1 MERPPMERQFQ
12 FLETVNGLDNSNS
25 QIIPRIRQQLGEA
38 TTAPGMVMISLSAVA
53 LGAAF
58 GGYLPLI
65 SLWMETFN
73 ISFQKIGI
81 VCGASAV
88 GVVSSA
94 YYAPKLAARY
104 GYITTINVGLVV
116 AAIMTVA
123 FRFTDNYGL
132 WLALRF
138 VSGLGLGLHW
148 VLTEAWLANI
158 VTEKYRTRV
167 MAIYAT
173 AISIG
178 FAVGPIVIWLFG
190 ALSIIP
196 FIIMGALLILAALP
210 ILRLKGHE
218 PKDSQTRSASPLI
231 LIKKAPTVASACIVV
246 GSVDLAL
253 ISLLPAMI
261 TRTPEAAPILALII
275 VPAMAIGATI
285 LQYPIAIIADKH
297 GLRKVGVMTVCAGL
311 IFASLIPFFLGS
323 VLITLLLGF
332 FAAGLVY
339 ALYSIGLAM
348 LSRRFS
354 GAEIV
359 AANAGF
365 VILFELSNLMGP
377 WVAGFLL
384 DINMRYG
391 LPIFTCA
398 IGIFYVSI
406 SWIRRRTNSNY

>member
-1 MERPPMERQFQ
+1 M
-12 FLETVNGLDNSNS
+12 GWIS
-25 QIIPRIRQQLGEA
+25 QIQKITVKIRRQISEA
-38 TTAPGMVMISLSAVA
+38 TTAPGMVMISLSAIP
-53 LGAAF
+53 LGAAI

-65 SLWMETFN
+65 SLWMETFD
-73 ISFQKIGI
+73 ISFQRIGI
-81 VCGASAV
+81 VCGAAAL

-94 YYAPKLAARY
+94 YFAPKLASKY
-104 GYITTINVGLVV
+104 GYIVTINVGLIV
-116 AAIMTVA
+116 AAIMTIA
-123 FRFTDNYGL
+123 FRFTDNFGL
-132 WLALRF
+132 WLVFRF
-138 VSGLGLGLHW
+138 VGGLGLGLHW

-158 VTEKYRTRV
+158 VAEKYRTRV

-178 FAVGPIVIWLFG
+178 FAVGPVVIWLFG

-196 FIIMGALLILAALP
+196 FVIMGGLLILAAIP
-210 ILRLKGHE
+210 ILKLKGLE
-218 PKDSQTRSASPLI
+218 PKDNQTHSASPLI
-231 LIKKAPTVASACIVV
+231 LIKRAPTVASACVVV

-275 VPAMAIGATI
+275 VPAMALGATV
-285 LQYPIAIIADKH
+285 LQYPIAILADKY
-297 GLRKVGVMTVCAGL
+297 GLRKVGVITVCAGL

-323 VLITLLLGF
+323 ILVTLIFGF
-332 FAAGLVY
+332 LAAGLVY

-384 DINMRYG
+384 DINMRLG
-391 LPIFTCA
+391 LPIFTLS
-398 IGIFYVSI
+398 IGIFYVAI
-406 SWIRRRTNSNY
+406 SWIRRHTNANY

>member
-1 MERPPMERQFQ
+1 M
-12 FLETVNGLDNSNS
+12 NGLDNSNS
-25 QIIPRIRQQLGEA
+25 QIITRIRGQLDKA

-73 ISFQKIGI
+73 ISFQRIGI

-94 YYAPKLAARY
+94 YFAPKLAARY
-104 GYITTINVGLVV
+104 GYILTINVGLVV

-178 FAVGPIVIWLFG
+178 FAIGPMVIWLFG

-323 VLITLLLGF
+323 VLLTLLFGF
-332 FAAGLVY
+332 LAAGLVY
-339 ALYSIGLAM
+339 GLYSIGLAM

-365 VILFELSNLMGP
+365 VILFEFSNLMGP

-391 LPIFTCA
+391 LPIFTFA

-406 SWIRRRTNSNY
+406 SWIRRHTNSNY

>member
-1 MERPPMERQFQ
+1 M
-12 FLETVNGLDNSNS
+12 GWIS
-25 QIIPRIRQQLGEA
+25 QIQKITVKIRRQISEA
-38 TTAPGMVMISLSAVA
+38 TTAPGMVMISLSAIP
-53 LGAAF
+53 LGAAI

-65 SLWMETFN
+65 SLWMETFD
-73 ISFQKIGI
+73 ISFQRIGI
-81 VCGASAV
+81 VCGAAAL

-94 YYAPKLAARY
+94 YFAPKLAAKY
-104 GYITTINVGLVV
+104 GYIVTINVGLIV
-116 AAIMTVA
+116 AAIMTIA
-123 FRFTDNYGL
+123 FRFTDNFGL
-132 WLALRF
+132 WLVFRF
-138 VSGLGLGLHW
+138 VGGLGLGLHW

-158 VTEKYRTRV
+158 VAEKYRTSV

-178 FAVGPIVIWLFG
+178 FAVGPVVIWLFG

-196 FIIMGALLILAALP
+196 FVIMGGLLILAAIP
-210 ILRLKGHE
+210 ILKLKGLE
-218 PKDSQTRSASPLI
+218 PKDNQTHSASPLI
-231 LIKKAPTVASACIVV
+231 LIKRAPTVASACVVV

-275 VPAMAIGATI
+275 VPAMALGATV
-285 LQYPIAIIADKH
+285 LQYPIAILADKY
-297 GLRKVGVMTVCAGL
+297 GLRKVGVITVCAGL

-323 VLITLLLGF
+323 ILVTLIFGF
-332 FAAGLVY
+332 LAAGLVY

-384 DINMRYG
+384 DINMRLG
-391 LPIFTCA
+391 LPIFTLS
-398 IGIFYVSI
+398 IGIFYVAI
-406 SWIRRRTNSNY
+406 SWIRRHTNANY

>member
-1 MERPPMERQFQ
+1 
-12 FLETVNGLDNSNS
+12 
-25 QIIPRIRQQLGEA
+25 
-38 TTAPGMVMISLSAVA
+38 
-53 LGAAF
+53 
-58 GGYLPLI
+58 
-65 SLWMETFN
+65 METFN
-73 ISFQKIGI
+73 ISFQRIGI
-81 VCGASAV
+81 VCGAAAL

-94 YYAPKLAARY
+94 YFAPKLAAKY
-104 GYITTINVGLVV
+104 GYIVTINAGLIV
-116 AAIMTVA
+116 AAIMTIA

-132 WLALRF
+132 WLVFRF

-158 VTEKYRTRV
+158 VAEKYRTRV

-178 FAVGPIVIWLFG
+178 FAIGPVVIWLFG

-196 FIIMGALLILAALP
+196 FIIMGGLLILAAIP
-210 ILRLKGHE
+210 ILKLKGVE
-218 PKDSQTRSASPLI
+218 PKDTQTHSASPLI
-231 LIKKAPTVASACIVV
+231 LIKRAPTVASACVVV

-261 TRTPEAAPILALII
+261 TRTPEAAPVLALII
-275 VPAMAIGATI
+275 VPAMALGATS
-285 LQYPIAIIADKH
+285 LQYPVAILADKY
-297 GLRKVGVMTVCAGL
+297 GLRKVGVITVCAGL

-323 VLITLLLGF
+323 IFATLIFGF
-332 FAAGLVY
+332 LAAGLVY

-365 VILFELSNLMGP
+365 VILFELSNLIGP

-384 DINMRYG
+384 DINMRLG
-391 LPIFTCA
+391 LPIFTLS
-398 IGIFYVSI
+398 IGVFYVTI
-406 SWIRRRTNSNY
+406 SWIRRHTNANY

>member
-1 MERPPMERQFQ
+1 M
-12 FLETVNGLDNSNS
+12 GWIS
-25 QIIPRIRQQLGEA
+25 QIQKITVKIRRQISEA
-38 TTAPGMVMISLSAVA
+38 TTAPGMVMISLSAIP
-53 LGAAF
+53 LGAAI

-65 SLWMETFN
+65 SLWMETFD
-73 ISFQKIGI
+73 ISFQRIGI
-81 VCGASAV
+81 VCGAAAL
-88 GVVSSA
+88 GVASSA
-94 YYAPKLAARY
+94 YFAPKLAAKY
-104 GYITTINVGLVV
+104 GYIVTINVGLIV
-116 AAIMTVA
+116 AAIMTIA
-123 FRFTDNYGL
+123 FRFTDNFGL
-132 WLALRF
+132 WLVFRF
-138 VSGLGLGLHW
+138 VGGLGLGLHW

-158 VTEKYRTRV
+158 VAEKYRTRV

-178 FAVGPIVIWLFG
+178 FAVGPVVIWLFG

-196 FIIMGALLILAALP
+196 FVIMGGLLILAAIP
-210 ILRLKGHE
+210 ILKLKGLE
-218 PKDSQTRSASPLI
+218 PKDNQTHSASPLI
-231 LIKKAPTVASACIVV
+231 LIKRAPTVASACVVV

-275 VPAMAIGATI
+275 VPAMALGATV
-285 LQYPIAIIADKH
+285 LQYPIAILADKY
-297 GLRKVGVMTVCAGL
+297 GLRKVGVITVCAGL

-323 VLITLLLGF
+323 ILVTLIFGF
-332 FAAGLVY
+332 LAAGLVY

-384 DINMRYG
+384 DINMRLG
-391 LPIFTCA
+391 LPIFTLS
-398 IGIFYVSI
+398 IGIFYVAI
-406 SWIRRRTNSNY
+406 SWIRRHTNANY

>member
-1 MERPPMERQFQ
+1 M
-12 FLETVNGLDNSNS
+12 GWIS
-25 QIIPRIRQQLGEA
+25 QIQKITVKMRRQISEA
-38 TTAPGMVMISLSAVA
+38 TTAPGMVMISLSAIP
-53 LGAAF
+53 LGAAI

-65 SLWMETFN
+65 SLWMETFD
-73 ISFQKIGI
+73 ISFQRIGI
-81 VCGASAV
+81 VCGAAAL

-94 YYAPKLAARY
+94 YFAPKLAAKY
-104 GYITTINVGLVV
+104 GYIVTINVGLIV
-116 AAIMTVA
+116 AAIMTIA
-123 FRFTDNYGL
+123 FRFTDNFGL
-132 WLALRF
+132 WLVFRF
-138 VSGLGLGLHW
+138 VGGLGLGLHW

-158 VTEKYRTRV
+158 VAENYRTRV

-178 FAVGPIVIWLFG
+178 FAIGPVVIWLFG

-196 FIIMGALLILAALP
+196 FIIMGGLLILAAIP
-210 ILRLKGHE
+210 ILKLNGFE
-218 PKDSQTRSASPLI
+218 PKDTQTHSASPLI
-231 LIKKAPTVASACIVV
+231 LIKRAPTVASACVVV

-253 ISLLPAMI
+253 ISLLPSMI

-275 VPAMAIGATI
+275 IPAMALGATS
-285 LQYPIAIIADKH
+285 LQYPIAILADKY
-297 GLRKVGVMTVCAGL
+297 GLRKVGVITVCAGL

-323 VLITLLLGF
+323 IFVTLIFGFLG
-332 FAAGLVY
+332 AGLVY

-384 DINMRYG
+384 DLNMRLG
-391 LPIFTCA
+391 LPIFTLS
-398 IGIFYVSI
+398 IGVFYVAI
-406 SWIRRRTNSNY
+406 SWIRRHTNANY

>member
-1 MERPPMERQFQ
+1 MRLQFQ

-25 QIIPRIRQQLGEA
+25 QIITRIRQQLGEA

-65 SLWMETFN
+65 SLWMETFD
-73 ISFQKIGI
+73 ISFQRIGI

-94 YYAPKLAARY
+94 YFAPKLATRY
-104 GYITTINVGLVV
+104 GYILTINVGLVV

-178 FAVGPIVIWLFG
+178 FAIGPMVIWLFG

-323 VLITLLLGF
+323 VLLTLLFGF
-332 FAAGLVY
+332 LATGLVY
-339 ALYSIGLAM
+339 GLYSIGLAM

-391 LPIFTCA
+391 LPIFTFA

-406 SWIRRRTNSNY
+406 SWIRRHTNSNY

>member
-1 MERPPMERQFQ
+1 M
-12 FLETVNGLDNSNS
+12 GWIS
-25 QIIPRIRQQLGEA
+25 QIQKITVKIRRQISEA
-38 TTAPGMVMISLSAVA
+38 TTAPGMVMISLSAIP
-53 LGAAF
+53 LGAAI

-65 SLWMETFN
+65 SLWMETFD
-73 ISFQKIGI
+73 ISFQRIGI
-81 VCGASAV
+81 VCGAAAL

-94 YYAPKLAARY
+94 YFAPKLAAKY
-104 GYITTINVGLVV
+104 GYIVTINVGLIV
-116 AAIMTVA
+116 AAIMTIA
-123 FRFTDNYGL
+123 FRFTDNFGL
-132 WLALRF
+132 WLVFRF
-138 VSGLGLGLHW
+138 VGGLGLGLHW

-158 VTEKYRTRV
+158 VAEKYRTRV

-178 FAVGPIVIWLFG
+178 FAVGPVVIWLFG

-196 FIIMGALLILAALP
+196 FVIMGGLLILAAIP
-210 ILRLKGHE
+210 ILKLKGLE
-218 PKDSQTRSASPLI
+218 PKDNQTHSASPLI
-231 LIKKAPTVASACIVV
+231 LIKRAPTVASACVVV

-275 VPAMAIGATI
+275 VPAMALGATV
-285 LQYPIAIIADKH
+285 LQYPIAILADKY
-297 GLRKVGVMTVCAGL
+297 GLRKVGVITVCAGL

-323 VLITLLLGF
+323 ILVTLIFGF
-332 FAAGLVY
+332 LAAGLVY

-365 VILFELSNLMGP
+365 VILFELLNLMGP

-384 DINMRYG
+384 DINMRLG
-391 LPIFTCA
+391 LPIFTLS
-398 IGIFYVSI
+398 IGIFYVAI
-406 SWIRRRTNSNY
+406 SWIRRHTNANY

>member
-1 MERPPMERQFQ
+1 M
-12 FLETVNGLDNSNS
+12 GWIS
-25 QIIPRIRQQLGEA
+25 QIQNITVKIRRQISEA

-73 ISFQKIGI
+73 ISFQRIGI
-81 VCGASAV
+81 VCGAAAL

-94 YYAPKLAARY
+94 YFAPKLAVKH
-104 GYITTINVGLVV
+104 GYIMTINAGLIV
-116 AAIMTVA
+116 AAIMTIA

-132 WLALRF
+132 WLVFRF

-158 VTEKYRTRV
+158 VAEKYRTRV

-178 FAVGPIVIWLFG
+178 FAIGPVVIWLFG

-196 FIIMGALLILAALP
+196 FIIMGGLLILAAIP
-210 ILRLKGHE
+210 ILKLKGFE
-218 PKDSQTRSASPLI
+218 PKDTQTHSASPLI
-231 LIKKAPTVASACIVV
+231 LIKRAPTVASACVVV

-261 TRTPEAAPILALII
+261 TRTPEAAPVLALII
-275 VPAMAIGATI
+275 VPAMALGATS
-285 LQYPIAIIADKH
+285 LQYPVAILADKY
-297 GLRKVGVMTVCAGL
+297 GLRKVGVITVCAGL

-323 VLITLLLGF
+323 IFATLIFGF
-332 FAAGLVY
+332 LAAGLVY

-384 DINMRYG
+384 DINMHLG
-391 LPIFTCA
+391 LPIFTLS
-398 IGIFYVSI
+398 IGVFYVTI
-406 SWIRRRTNSNY
+406 SWIRRHTNANY

>member
-1 MERPPMERQFQ
+1 M
-12 FLETVNGLDNSNS
+12 GWIS
-25 QIIPRIRQQLGEA
+25 QIQKITVKIRRQISEA
-38 TTAPGMVMISLSAVA
+38 TTAPGMVMISLSAIP
-53 LGAAF
+53 LGAAI

-65 SLWMETFN
+65 SLWMETFD
-73 ISFQKIGI
+73 ISFQRIGI
-81 VCGASAV
+81 VCGAAAL

-94 YYAPKLAARY
+94 YFAPKLAAKY
-104 GYITTINVGLVV
+104 GYIVTINVGLIV
-116 AAIMTVA
+116 AAIMTIA
-123 FRFTDNYGL
+123 FRFTDNFSL
-132 WLALRF
+132 WLVFRF

-158 VTEKYRTRV
+158 VAEKYRTRV

-178 FAVGPIVIWLFG
+178 FAVGPVVIWLFG

-196 FIIMGALLILAALP
+196 FVIMGGLLILAAIP
-210 ILRLKGHE
+210 ILKLKGLE
-218 PKDSQTRSASPLI
+218 PKDNQTHSASPLI
-231 LIKKAPTVASACIVV
+231 LIKRAPTVASACVVV

-275 VPAMAIGATI
+275 VPAMALGATV
-285 LQYPIAIIADKH
+285 LQYPIAILADKY
-297 GLRKVGVMTVCAGL
+297 GLRKVGVITVCAGL

-323 VLITLLLGF
+323 ILVTLIFGF
-332 FAAGLVY
+332 LAAGLVY

-384 DINMRYG
+384 DINMRLG
-391 LPIFTCA
+391 LPIFTLS
-398 IGIFYVSI
+398 IGIFYVAI
-406 SWIRRRTNSNY
+406 SWIRRHTNANY

>member
-1 MERPPMERQFQ
+1 MELLFQ
-12 FLETVNGLDNSNS
+12 FLETVNGLYNSNL

-178 FAVGPIVIWLFG
+178 FAVGPMVIWLFG

-398 IGIFYVSI
+398 IGIFYISI

>member
-1 MERPPMERQFQ
+1 
-12 FLETVNGLDNSNS
+12 
-25 QIIPRIRQQLGEA
+25 
-38 TTAPGMVMISLSAVA
+38 
-53 LGAAF
+53 
-58 GGYLPLI
+58 
-65 SLWMETFN
+65 METFN

-104 GYITTINVGLVV
+104 GYIATINVGLVV

>member
-1 MERPPMERQFQ
+1 M
-12 FLETVNGLDNSNS
+12 GWIS
-25 QIIPRIRQQLGEA
+25 QIQKITVKMRRQISEA
-38 TTAPGMVMISLSAVA
+38 TTAPGMVMISLSAIP
-53 LGAAF
+53 LGAAI

-65 SLWMETFN
+65 SLWMETFD
-73 ISFQKIGI
+73 ISFQRIGI
-81 VCGASAV
+81 VCGAAAL

-94 YYAPKLAARY
+94 YFAPKLAAKY
-104 GYITTINVGLVV
+104 GYIVTINVGLVV
-116 AAIMTVA
+116 AAIMTIA
-123 FRFTDNYGL
+123 FRFTDNFGL
-132 WLALRF
+132 WLVFRF
-138 VSGLGLGLHW
+138 VGGLGLGLHW

-158 VTEKYRTRV
+158 VAEKYRTRV

-178 FAVGPIVIWLFG
+178 FAVGPVVIWLFG

-196 FIIMGALLILAALP
+196 FVIMGGLLILAAIP
-210 ILRLKGHE
+210 ILKLKGLE
-218 PKDSQTRSASPLI
+218 PKDNQTHSASPLI
-231 LIKKAPTVASACIVV
+231 LIKRAPTVASACVVV

-275 VPAMAIGATI
+275 VPAMALGATV
-285 LQYPIAIIADKH
+285 LQYPIAILADKY
-297 GLRKVGVMTVCAGL
+297 GLRKVGVITVCAGL

-323 VLITLLLGF
+323 ILVTLIFGF
-332 FAAGLVY
+332 LAAGLVY

-384 DINMRYG
+384 DINMRLG
-391 LPIFTCA
+391 LPIFTLS
-398 IGIFYVSI
+398 IGIFYVAI
-406 SWIRRRTNSNY
+406 SWIRRHTNANY

>member
-1 MERPPMERQFQ
+1 M
-12 FLETVNGLDNSNS
+12 GWIS
-25 QIIPRIRQQLGEA
+25 QIQNITVKIRRQISEA

-73 ISFQKIGI
+73 ISFQRIGI
-81 VCGASAV
+81 VCGAAAL

-94 YYAPKLAARY
+94 YFAPKFAAKY
-104 GYITTINVGLVV
+104 GYIVTINAGLIV
-116 AAIMTVA
+116 AAIMTIA

-132 WLALRF
+132 WLVFRF

-158 VTEKYRTRV
+158 VAEKYRTRV

-178 FAVGPIVIWLFG
+178 FAIGPVVIWLFG

-196 FIIMGALLILAALP
+196 FIIMGGLLILAAIP
-210 ILRLKGHE
+210 ILKLKGFE
-218 PKDSQTRSASPLI
+218 PKDTQTHSASPLI
-231 LIKKAPTVASACIVV
+231 LIKKAPTVASACVVV

-261 TRTPEAAPILALII
+261 TRTPEAAPVLALII
-275 VPAMAIGATI
+275 VPAMALGATS
-285 LQYPIAIIADKH
+285 LQYPVAILADKY
-297 GLRKVGVMTVCAGL
+297 GLRKVGVITVCAGL

-323 VLITLLLGF
+323 IFATLIFGF
-332 FAAGLVY
+332 LAAGLVY

-384 DINMRYG
+384 DINMHLG
-391 LPIFTCA
+391 LPIFTLS
-398 IGIFYVSI
+398 IGVFYVTI
-406 SWIRRRTNSNY
+406 SWIRRHTNANY

>member
-1 MERPPMERQFQ
+1 MRRQI
-12 FLETVNGLDNSNS
+12 S
-25 QIIPRIRQQLGEA
+25 EA
-38 TTAPGMVMISLSAVA
+38 TTAPGMVMISLSAIP
-53 LGAAF
+53 LGAAI

-65 SLWMETFN
+65 SLWMETFD
-73 ISFQKIGI
+73 ISFQRIGI
-81 VCGASAV
+81 VCGAAAL

-94 YYAPKLAARY
+94 YFAPKLAAKY
-104 GYITTINVGLVV
+104 GYIVTINVGLIV
-116 AAIMTVA
+116 AAIMTIA
-123 FRFTDNYGL
+123 FRFTDNFGL
-132 WLALRF
+132 WLVFRF
-138 VSGLGLGLHW
+138 VGGLGLGLHW

-158 VTEKYRTRV
+158 VAEKYRTRV

-178 FAVGPIVIWLFG
+178 FAVGPVVIWLFG

-196 FIIMGALLILAALP
+196 FVIMGGLLILAAIP
-210 ILRLKGHE
+210 ILKLKGLE
-218 PKDSQTRSASPLI
+218 PKDNQTHSASPLI
-231 LIKKAPTVASACIVV
+231 LIKRAPTVASACVVV

-275 VPAMAIGATI
+275 VPAMALGATV
-285 LQYPIAIIADKH
+285 LQYPIAILADKY
-297 GLRKVGVMTVCAGL
+297 GLRKVGVITVCAGL

-323 VLITLLLGF
+323 ILVTLIFGF
-332 FAAGLVY
+332 LAAGLVY

-384 DINMRYG
+384 DINMRLG
-391 LPIFTCA
+391 LPIFTLS
-398 IGIFYVSI
+398 IGIFYVAI
-406 SWIRRRTNSNY
+406 SWIRRHTNANY

>member
-1 MERPPMERQFQ
+1 M
-12 FLETVNGLDNSNS
+12 GWIS
-25 QIIPRIRQQLGEA
+25 QIQKITVKMRRQISEA
-38 TTAPGMVMISLSAVA
+38 TTAPGMVMISLSAIP
-53 LGAAF
+53 LGAAI

-65 SLWMETFN
+65 SLWMETFD
-73 ISFQKIGI
+73 ISFQRIGI
-81 VCGASAV
+81 VCGAAAL

-94 YYAPKLAARY
+94 YFAPKLAAKY
-104 GYITTINVGLVV
+104 GYIVTINVGLIV
-116 AAIMTVA
+116 AAIMTIA
-123 FRFTDNYGL
+123 FRFTDNFGL
-132 WLALRF
+132 WLVFRF
-138 VSGLGLGLHW
+138 VGGLGLGLHW

-158 VTEKYRTRV
+158 VAEKYRTRV

-178 FAVGPIVIWLFG
+178 FAVGPVVIWLFG

-196 FIIMGALLILAALP
+196 FVIMGGLLILAAIP
-210 ILRLKGHE
+210 ILKLKGLE
-218 PKDSQTRSASPLI
+218 PKDNQTHSASPLI
-231 LIKKAPTVASACIVV
+231 LIKRAPTVASACVVV

-275 VPAMAIGATI
+275 VPAMALGATV
-285 LQYPIAIIADKH
+285 LQYPIAILADKY
-297 GLRKVGVMTVCAGL
+297 GLRKVGVITVCAGL

-323 VLITLLLGF
+323 ILVTLIFGF
-332 FAAGLVY
+332 LAAGLVY

-384 DINMRYG
+384 DINMRLG
-391 LPIFTCA
+391 LPIFTLS
-398 IGIFYVSI
+398 IGIFYVAI
-406 SWIRRRTNSNY
+406 SWIRRHTNANY

>member
-1 MERPPMERQFQ
+1 
-12 FLETVNGLDNSNS
+12 
-25 QIIPRIRQQLGEA
+25 
-38 TTAPGMVMISLSAVA
+38 
-53 LGAAF
+53 
-58 GGYLPLI
+58 
-65 SLWMETFN
+65 
-73 ISFQKIGI
+73 
-81 VCGASAV
+81 
-88 GVVSSA
+88 
-94 YYAPKLAARY
+94 
-104 GYITTINVGLVV
+104 
-116 AAIMTVA
+116 MTVA

-178 FAVGPIVIWLFG
+178 FAIGPMVIWLFG

-297 GLRKVGVMTVCAGL
+297 GLRKVGVITVCAGL

-323 VLITLLLGF
+323 VLLTLLFGF

-377 WVAGFLL
+377 WLAGFLL

>member
-1 MERPPMERQFQ
+1 M
-12 FLETVNGLDNSNS
+12 GWIS
-25 QIIPRIRQQLGEA
+25 QIQKITVKIRRQISEA
-38 TTAPGMVMISLSAVA
+38 TTAPGMVMISLSAIP
-53 LGAAF
+53 LGAAI

-65 SLWMETFN
+65 SLWMETFD
-73 ISFQKIGI
+73 ISFQRIGI
-81 VCGASAV
+81 VCGAAAL

-94 YYAPKLAARY
+94 YFAPKLAAKY
-104 GYITTINVGLVV
+104 GYIVTINVGLIV
-116 AAIMTVA
+116 AAIMTIA
-123 FRFTDNYGL
+123 FRFTDNFGL
-132 WLALRF
+132 WLVFRF
-138 VSGLGLGLHW
+138 VGGLGLGLHW

-158 VTEKYRTRV
+158 VAEKYRTRV

-178 FAVGPIVIWLFG
+178 FAVGPVVIWLFG

-196 FIIMGALLILAALP
+196 FVIMGGLLILAAIP
-210 ILRLKGHE
+210 ILKLKGLE
-218 PKDSQTRSASPLI
+218 PKDNQTHSASPLI
-231 LIKKAPTVASACIVV
+231 LIKRAPTVASACVVV

-275 VPAMAIGATI
+275 VPAMALGATV
-285 LQYPIAIIADKH
+285 LQYPIAILADKY
-297 GLRKVGVMTVCAGL
+297 GLREGGVITVCAGL
-311 IFASLIPFFLGS
+311 IFASLIPFFFGS
-323 VLITLLLGF
+323 ILVTLIFGF
-332 FAAGLVY
+332 LAAGLVY

-384 DINMRYG
+384 DINMRLG
-391 LPIFTCA
+391 LPIFTLS
-398 IGIFYVSI
+398 IGIFYVAI
-406 SWIRRRTNSNY
+406 SWIRRHTNANY

>member
-1 MERPPMERQFQ
+1 M
-12 FLETVNGLDNSNS
+12 GWIS
-25 QIIPRIRQQLGEA
+25 QIQKITVKIRRQISEA
-38 TTAPGMVMISLSAVA
+38 TTAPGMVMISLSAIP
-53 LGAAF
+53 LGAAI

-65 SLWMETFN
+65 SLWMETFD
-73 ISFQKIGI
+73 ISFQRIGI
-81 VCGASAV
+81 VCGAAAL

-94 YYAPKLAARY
+94 YFAPKLAAKY
-104 GYITTINVGLVV
+104 GYIVTINVGLIV
-116 AAIMTVA
+116 AAIMTIA
-123 FRFTDNYGL
+123 FRFTDNFGL
-132 WLALRF
+132 WLVLRF

-158 VTEKYRTRV
+158 VAEKYRTRV

-178 FAVGPIVIWLFG
+178 FAVGPVVIWLFG

-196 FIIMGALLILAALP
+196 FVIMGGLLILAAIP
-210 ILRLKGHE
+210 ILKLKGLE
-218 PKDSQTRSASPLI
+218 PKDNQTHSASPLI
-231 LIKKAPTVASACIVV
+231 LIKRAPTVASACVVV

-275 VPAMAIGATI
+275 VPAMALGATV
-285 LQYPIAIIADKH
+285 LQYPIAILADKY
-297 GLRKVGVMTVCAGL
+297 GLRKVGVITVCAGL

-323 VLITLLLGF
+323 ILVTLIFGF
-332 FAAGLVY
+332 LAAGLVS
-339 ALYSIGLAM
+339 ALYSIVLAM

-384 DINMRYG
+384 DINMRLG
-391 LPIFTCA
+391 LPIFTLS
-398 IGIFYVSI
+398 IGIFYVAI
-406 SWIRRRTNSNY
+406 SWIRRHTNANY

>member
-1 MERPPMERQFQ
+1 M
-12 FLETVNGLDNSNS
+12 GWIS
-25 QIIPRIRQQLGEA
+25 QIQKITVKIRRQISEA
-38 TTAPGMVMISLSAVA
+38 TTAPGMVMISLSAIP
-53 LGAAF
+53 LGAAI

-65 SLWMETFN
+65 SLWMETFD
-73 ISFQKIGI
+73 ISFQRIGI
-81 VCGASAV
+81 VCGAAAL

-94 YYAPKLAARY
+94 YFAPKLAAKY
-104 GYITTINVGLVV
+104 GYIVTINVGLIV
-116 AAIMTVA
+116 AAIMTIA
-123 FRFTDNYGL
+123 FRFTDNFGL
-132 WLALRF
+132 WLVFRF
-138 VSGLGLGLHW
+138 VGGLGLGLHW

-158 VTEKYRTRV
+158 VAEKYRTRV

-178 FAVGPIVIWLFG
+178 FAVGPVVIWLFG

-196 FIIMGALLILAALP
+196 FVIMGGLLILAAIP
-210 ILRLKGHE
+210 ILKLKGLE
-218 PKDSQTRSASPLI
+218 PKDNQTHSASPLI
-231 LIKKAPTVASACIVV
+231 LIKRAPTVASACVVV

-275 VPAMAIGATI
+275 VPAMALGATV
-285 LQYPIAIIADKH
+285 LQYPIAILADKY
-297 GLRKVGVMTVCAGL
+297 GLRKVGVITVCAGL

-323 VLITLLLGF
+323 ILVTLIFGF
-332 FAAGLVY
+332 LSAGLVY

-365 VILFELSNLMGP
+365 VIFFELSNLMGP

-384 DINMRYG
+384 DINMRLG
-391 LPIFTCA
+391 LPIFTLS
-398 IGIFYVSI
+398 IGIFYVAI
-406 SWIRRRTNSNY
+406 SWIRRHTNANY

>member
-1 MERPPMERQFQ
+1 M
-12 FLETVNGLDNSNS
+12 GWIS
-25 QIIPRIRQQLGEA
+25 QIQKITVKIRRQISEA
-38 TTAPGMVMISLSAVA
+38 TTAPGMVMISLSAIP
-53 LGAAF
+53 LGAAI

-65 SLWMETFN
+65 SLWMETFD
-73 ISFQKIGI
+73 ISFQRIGI
-81 VCGASAV
+81 VCGAAAL

-94 YYAPKLAARY
+94 YFAPKLAAKY
-104 GYITTINVGLVV
+104 GYIVTINVGLIV
-116 AAIMTVA
+116 AAIMTIA
-123 FRFTDNYGL
+123 FRFTDNFGL
-132 WLALRF
+132 WLVFRF
-138 VSGLGLGLHW
+138 VGGLGLGLHW

-158 VTEKYRTRV
+158 VAEKYRTRV

-178 FAVGPIVIWLFG
+178 FAVGPVVIWLFG

-196 FIIMGALLILAALP
+196 FVIMGGLLILAAIP
-210 ILRLKGHE
+210 ILKLKGLE
-218 PKDSQTRSASPLI
+218 PKDNQTHSASPLI
-231 LIKKAPTVASACIVV
+231 LIKRAPTVASACVVV

-275 VPAMAIGATI
+275 VPAMALGATV
-285 LQYPIAIIADKH
+285 LQYPIAILADKY
-297 GLRKVGVMTVCAGL
+297 GLRKVGVITVCAGL

-323 VLITLLLGF
+323 ILVTLIFGF
-332 FAAGLVY
+332 LAAGLVY

-384 DINMRYG
+384 DINMRLG
-391 LPIFTCA
+391 LPIFTLS
-398 IGIFYVSI
+398 IGIFYVAI
-406 SWIRRRTNSNY
+406 SWIRRHTNANY

>member
-1 MERPPMERQFQ
+1 MCIR
-12 FLETVNGLDNSNS
+12 DSS
-25 QIIPRIRQQLGEA
+25 QIITRIREQSDKA

-73 ISFQKIGI
+73 ISFQRIGI

-94 YYAPKLAARY
+94 YFAPKLAARY
-104 GYITTINVGLVV
+104 GYILTINVGLVV

-178 FAVGPIVIWLFG
+178 FAIGPMVIWLFG

-323 VLITLLLGF
+323 VLLTLLFGF
-332 FAAGLVY
+332 LAAGLVY
-339 ALYSIGLAM
+339 GLYSIGLAM

-365 VILFELSNLMGP
+365 VILSL
-377 WVAGFLL
+377 
-384 DINMRYG
+384 IH
-391 LPIFTCA
+391 I
-398 IGIFYVSI
+398 
-406 SWIRRRTNSNY
+406 

>member
-1 MERPPMERQFQ
+1 M
-12 FLETVNGLDNSNS
+12 GWIS
-25 QIIPRIRQQLGEA
+25 QIQKITVKIRRQISEA
-38 TTAPGMVMISLSAVA
+38 TTDPGMVMISLSAIP
-53 LGAAF
+53 LGAAI

-65 SLWMETFN
+65 SLWMETFD
-73 ISFQKIGI
+73 ISFQRIGI
-81 VCGASAV
+81 VCGAAAL

-94 YYAPKLAARY
+94 YFAPKLAAKY
-104 GYITTINVGLVV
+104 GYIVTINVGLIV
-116 AAIMTVA
+116 AAIMTIA
-123 FRFTDNYGL
+123 FRFTDNFGL
-132 WLALRF
+132 WLVFRF
-138 VSGLGLGLHW
+138 VGGLGLGLHW

-158 VTEKYRTRV
+158 VAEKYRTRV

-178 FAVGPIVIWLFG
+178 FAVGPVVIWLFG

-196 FIIMGALLILAALP
+196 FVIMGGLLILAAIP
-210 ILRLKGHE
+210 ILKLKGLE
-218 PKDSQTRSASPLI
+218 PKDNQTHSASPLI
-231 LIKKAPTVASACIVV
+231 LIKRAPTVASACVVV

-275 VPAMAIGATI
+275 VPAMALGATV
-285 LQYPIAIIADKH
+285 LQYPIAILADKY
-297 GLRKVGVMTVCAGL
+297 GLRKVGVITVCAGL

-323 VLITLLLGF
+323 ILVTLIFGF
-332 FAAGLVY
+332 LAAGLVY

-384 DINMRYG
+384 DINMRLG
-391 LPIFTCA
+391 LPIFTLS
-398 IGIFYVSI
+398 IGIFYVAI
-406 SWIRRRTNSNY
+406 SWIRRHTNANY

>member
-1 MERPPMERQFQ
+1 MRRQI
-12 FLETVNGLDNSNS
+12 S
-25 QIIPRIRQQLGEA
+25 EA
-38 TTAPGMVMISLSAVA
+38 TTAPGMVMISLSAIP
-53 LGAAF
+53 LGAAI

-65 SLWMETFN
+65 SLWMETFD
-73 ISFQKIGI
+73 ISFQRIGI
-81 VCGASAV
+81 VCGAAAL

-94 YYAPKLAARY
+94 YFAPKLAAKY
-104 GYITTINVGLVV
+104 GYIVTINVGLVV
-116 AAIMTVA
+116 AAIMTIA
-123 FRFTDNYGL
+123 FRFTDNFGL
-132 WLALRF
+132 WLVFRF
-138 VSGLGLGLHW
+138 VGGLGLGLHW

-158 VTEKYRTRV
+158 VAEKYRTRV

-178 FAVGPIVIWLFG
+178 FAVGPVVIWLFG

-196 FIIMGALLILAALP
+196 FVIMGGLLILAAIP
-210 ILRLKGHE
+210 ILKLKGLE
-218 PKDSQTRSASPLI
+218 PKDNQTHSASPLI
-231 LIKKAPTVASACIVV
+231 LIKRAPTVASACVVV

-275 VPAMAIGATI
+275 VPAMALGATV
-285 LQYPIAIIADKH
+285 LQYPIAILADKY
-297 GLRKVGVMTVCAGL
+297 GLRKVGVITVCAGL

-323 VLITLLLGF
+323 ILVTLIFGF
-332 FAAGLVY
+332 LAAGLVY

-384 DINMRYG
+384 DINMRLG
-391 LPIFTCA
+391 LPIFTLS
-398 IGIFYVSI
+398 IGIFYVAI
-406 SWIRRRTNSNY
+406 SWIRRHTNANY

>member
-1 MERPPMERQFQ
+1 M
-12 FLETVNGLDNSNS
+12 GWIS
-25 QIIPRIRQQLGEA
+25 QIQKLTVKIRRQISEA
-38 TTAPGMVMISLSAVA
+38 TTAPGMVMISLSAIP
-53 LGAAF
+53 LGAAI

-65 SLWMETFN
+65 SLWMETFD
-73 ISFQKIGI
+73 ISFQRIGI
-81 VCGASAV
+81 VCGAAAL

-94 YYAPKLAARY
+94 YFAPKLAAKY
-104 GYITTINVGLVV
+104 GYIVTINVGLIV
-116 AAIMTVA
+116 AAIMTIA
-123 FRFTDNYGL
+123 FRFTDNFGL
-132 WLALRF
+132 WLVFRF
-138 VSGLGLGLHW
+138 VGGLGLGLHW

-158 VTEKYRTRV
+158 VAEKYRTRV

-178 FAVGPIVIWLFG
+178 FAVGPVVIWLFG

-196 FIIMGALLILAALP
+196 FVIMGGLLILAAIP
-210 ILRLKGHE
+210 ILKLKGLE
-218 PKDSQTRSASPLI
+218 PKDNQTHSASPLI
-231 LIKKAPTVASACIVV
+231 LIKRAPTVASACVVV

-275 VPAMAIGATI
+275 VPAMALGATV
-285 LQYPIAIIADKH
+285 LQYPIAILADKY
-297 GLRKVGVMTVCAGL
+297 GLRKVGVITVCAGL

-323 VLITLLLGF
+323 ILVTLIFGF
-332 FAAGLVY
+332 LAAGLVY

-384 DINMRYG
+384 DINMRLG
-391 LPIFTCA
+391 LPIFTLS
-398 IGIFYVSI
+398 IGIFYVAI
-406 SWIRRRTNSNY
+406 SWIRRHTNANY

>member
-1 MERPPMERQFQ
+1 MELQFQ
-12 FLETVNGLDNSNS
+12 FLETVNGLYNSNL
-25 QIIPRIRQQLGEA
+25 QIISRIRQQLGEA

-94 YYAPKLAARY
+94 YYAPKLATRY
-104 GYITTINVGLVV
+104 GYIATINVGLVV

>member
-1 MERPPMERQFQ
+1 M
-12 FLETVNGLDNSNS
+12 GWIS
-25 QIIPRIRQQLGEA
+25 QIQNITVKIRRQISEA
-38 TTAPGMVMISLSAVA
+38 TTAPGMVMISLSAIP
-53 LGAAF
+53 LGAAI

-65 SLWMETFN
+65 SLWMETFD
-73 ISFQKIGI
+73 ISFQRIGI
-81 VCGASAV
+81 VCGAAAL

-94 YYAPKLAARY
+94 YFAPKLAAKY
-104 GYITTINVGLVV
+104 GYIVTINVGLIV
-116 AAIMTVA
+116 AAIMTIA
-123 FRFTDNYGL
+123 FRFTDNFGL
-132 WLALRF
+132 WLVFRF
-138 VSGLGLGLHW
+138 VGGLGLGLHW

-158 VTEKYRTRV
+158 VAEKYRTRV

-178 FAVGPIVIWLFG
+178 FAVGPVVIWLFG

-196 FIIMGALLILAALP
+196 FVIMGGLLILAAIP
-210 ILRLKGHE
+210 ILKLKGLE
-218 PKDSQTRSASPLI
+218 PKDNQTHSASPLI
-231 LIKKAPTVASACIVV
+231 LIKRAPTVASACVVV

-275 VPAMAIGATI
+275 VPAMALGATV
-285 LQYPIAIIADKH
+285 LQYPIAILADKY
-297 GLRKVGVMTVCAGL
+297 GLRKVGVITVCAGL

-323 VLITLLLGF
+323 ILVTLIFGF
-332 FAAGLVY
+332 LAAGLVY

-384 DINMRYG
+384 DINMRLG
-391 LPIFTCA
+391 LPIFTLS
-398 IGIFYVSI
+398 IGIFYVAI
-406 SWIRRRTNSNY
+406 SWIRRHTNANY

>member
-1 MERPPMERQFQ
+1 M
-12 FLETVNGLDNSNS
+12 GWIS
-25 QIIPRIRQQLGEA
+25 QIQKITVKIRRQISEA
-38 TTAPGMVMISLSAVA
+38 TTAPGMVMISLSAIP
-53 LGAAF
+53 LGAAI

-65 SLWMETFN
+65 SLWMETFD
-73 ISFQKIGI
+73 ISFQRIGI
-81 VCGASAV
+81 VCGAAAL

-94 YYAPKLAARY
+94 YFAPKLAAKY
-104 GYITTINVGLVV
+104 GYIVTINVGLIV
-116 AAIMTVA
+116 AAIMTIA
-123 FRFTDNYGL
+123 FRFTDNFGL
-132 WLALRF
+132 WLVFRF
-138 VSGLGLGLHW
+138 VGGLGLGLHW

-158 VTEKYRTRV
+158 VAEKYRTRV

-178 FAVGPIVIWLFG
+178 FAVGPVVIWLFG

-196 FIIMGALLILAALP
+196 FVIMCGLLILAAIP
-210 ILRLKGHE
+210 ILKLKGLE
-218 PKDSQTRSASPLI
+218 PKDNQTHSASPLI
-231 LIKKAPTVASACIVV
+231 LIKRAPTVASACVVV

-275 VPAMAIGATI
+275 VPAMALGATV
-285 LQYPIAIIADKH
+285 LQYPIAILADKY
-297 GLRKVGVMTVCAGL
+297 GLRKVGVITVCAGL

-323 VLITLLLGF
+323 ILVTLIFGF
-332 FAAGLVY
+332 LAAGLVY

-384 DINMRYG
+384 DINMRLG
-391 LPIFTCA
+391 LPIFTLS
-398 IGIFYVSI
+398 IGIFYVAI
-406 SWIRRRTNSNY
+406 SWIRRHTNANY

>member
-1 MERPPMERQFQ
+1 MRLQFQ
-12 FLETVNGLDNSNS
+12 FLETVNGLDNSNL
-25 QIIPRIRQQLGEA
+25 QIIPRIRQQLARLQLPWHGNDI
-38 TTAPGMVMISLSAVA
+38 TVSCSTRGCLWWLSS
-53 LGAAF
+53 F
-58 GGYLPLI
+58 NFPLDG
-65 SLWMETFN
+65 N
-73 ISFQKIGI
+73 FQYIFPKIGI

-104 GYITTINVGLVV
+104 GYIATINVGLVV

-178 FAVGPIVIWLFG
+178 FAVGPMVIWLFG

-231 LIKKAPTVASACIVV
+231 LIKKRQP
-246 GSVDLAL
+246 
-253 ISLLPAMI
+253 
-261 TRTPEAAPILALII
+261 
-275 VPAMAIGATI
+275 
-285 LQYPIAIIADKH
+285 
-297 GLRKVGVMTVCAGL
+297 
-311 IFASLIPFFLGS
+311 
-323 VLITLLLGF
+323 
-332 FAAGLVY
+332 
-339 ALYSIGLAM
+339 
-348 LSRRFS
+348 
-354 GAEIV
+354 
-359 AANAGF
+359 
-365 VILFELSNLMGP
+365 
-377 WVAGFLL
+377 
-384 DINMRYG
+384 
-391 LPIFTCA
+391 
-398 IGIFYVSI
+398 
-406 SWIRRRTNSNY
+406 